1 MRNMSTDGRDGFV
14 RATQEPQAR
23 TRAFAR
29 VLGPWLLIV
38 PSIIAL
44 RAPEMGAIHI
54 RILRK
59 PAVRVIRGRSP
70 AVRPTTDHRI
80 SAVLV
85 ERGGGDHRAVRLD
98 AGSPRPG
105 PHGRSQTLR
114 TRRWVYG
121 HDTSWAA
128 RVRCPRSDRAYLTY
142 VGRAARLA
150 SAAAKDTP

>member
-1 MRNMSTDGRDGFV
+1 MSTDGRDGFV

-44 RAPEMGAIHI
+44 RAPEMGAI
-54 RILRK
+54 RI
-59 PAVRVIRGRSP
+59 
-70 AVRPTTDHRI
+70 
-80 SAVLV
+80 
-85 ERGGGDHRAVRLD
+85 GGDHRAVRLD
-98 AGSPRPG
+98 PGSPRLG

-114 TRRWVYG
+114 TRRRVYG

-142 VGRAARLA
+142 VGWGCQARLSGRKGYSMTKA
-150 SAAAKDTP
+150 VDRTSLSTSTRNFVF